1 MIDERC
7 GLPKDID
14 NASEGKLPPFTPAH
28 FISLNRN
35 SPILK
40 SFVLEKDVEQKVYIT
55 LPYCFFGLDDLV
67 AICKEF
73 HGRVVKLEGDK
84 WDLEQ
89 EVKHLSLEVS
99 IYSS

>member
-1 MIDERC
+1 MRTHGTTLLSTGIMVTIDSA
-7 GLPKDID
+7 LATSDIC
-14 NASEGKLPPFTPAH
+14 
-28 FISLNRN
+28 
-35 SPILK
+35 
-40 SFVLEKDVEQKVYIT
+40 IT

-89 EVKHLSLEVS
+89 EVKHLSLEVF
-99 IYSS
+99 IVHDGNA